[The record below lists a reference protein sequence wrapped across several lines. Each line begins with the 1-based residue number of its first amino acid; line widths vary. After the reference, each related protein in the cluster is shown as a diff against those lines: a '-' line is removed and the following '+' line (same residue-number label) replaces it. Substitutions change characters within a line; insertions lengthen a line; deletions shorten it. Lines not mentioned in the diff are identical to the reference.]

1 MKRLLKTYI
10 EGEVEFVVLQEEAY
24 VIDSFAWW
32 EYFSGSTAGT
42 RARPFIEGGNGIT
55 PTIVVAELSEKCRR
69 EKLPFEDDLDFI
81 ISKTRIVP
89 LNIEIAREA
98 GELSHDRKRR
108 IKRWG
113 MADSI
118 VLATAVEFNA
128 KVVTGDEH
136 FRDLT
141 HQAIMIRRL

>member
-1 MKRLLKTYI
+1 
-10 EGEVEFVVLQEEAY
+10 LQEAAY

-32 EYFSGSTAGT
+32 EYFSGSSAGAK
-42 RARPFIEGGNGIT
+42 ARPFIEDGNGIT
-55 PTIVVAELSEKCRR
+55 PTIVVAELSEKYRK
-69 EKLPFEDDLDFI
+69 EKLHLDDDLDFI

-89 LNIEIAREA
+89 LSVEIALEA
-98 GELSHDRKRR
+98 GKLSHDRKRK
-108 IKRWG
+108 IKHWG

-118 VLATAVEFNA
+118 VLATAIEFNA

-141 HQAIMIRRL
+141 HEAAMIK